1 MNLDN
6 LKPAWR
12 QFRLMNAM
20 QPFDQEEVLAIID
33 RADRQAVGRLPR
45 LLTNAIMVIVLI
57 ICCQAG

>member
-12 QFRLMNAM
+12 QFRLANAL
-20 QPFDQEEVLAIID
+20 QPIDQEEILAILE
-33 RADRQAVGRLPR
+33 RADHDAIGRLPR
-45 LLTNAIMVIVLI
+45 LLTNTIVVIVLI